1 MLGRIGTSG
10 QLAFDGSL
18 GQHARVR
25 DHGLHRR
32 LHGAQRLGQ
41 GANLVFLAQGQ
52 RGTKITRRHVIGM
65 VHQLTGRRRDAA
77 RDEPAQHGTQHHCQP
92 RQYHQQALCAFGQL
106 FCCLAALCDQ
116 DGLALCQGLHRSDVV
131 SLAGAQCGRQH
142 AGRFFKLACLDHVH
156 ITPHVLHVG
165 RTGNLDFLQAGF
177 ACIRGDHLLQL
188 GKAFGDDAALL
199 WQTIEFLLGFSA
211 LEDIGIAQYACIDT
225 KGLDHLVGK
234 YRLGK
239 IILHQCADI
248 STDLIDA
255 GHANAGH
262 NDQQGQ
268 RGAEAD
274 GQPDS
279 NLHVL
284 EHIDLFLKNW
294 LNSVLPGSLKWFRP
308 MPGFRPFCCLQ
319 SLGPP
324 VVSRRVR
331 PESGRLRRCPEWW
344 SH

>member
-1 MLGRIGTSG
+1 MLGGVGAGG
-10 QLAFDGSL
+10 QLALDGSL

-41 GANLVFLAQGQ
+41 FADFVVLVQ
-52 RGTKITRRHVIGM
+52 RQRVAEITGGHFIG
-65 VHQLTGRRRDAA
+65 VLHELVGGGGDAA
-77 RDEPAQHGTQHHCQP
+77 GDQPAQCGTQRCGQH
-92 RQYHQQALCAFGQL
+92 RQYQQQAFCVTSQL
-106 FCCLAALCDQ
+106 FCCLAPCLDQ
-116 DGLALCQGLHRSDVV
+116 GSLAFYQGLNGSDVAGLAVAQG
-131 SLAGAQCGRQH
+131 ARQH
-142 AGRFFKLACLDHVH
+142 AGGFFALACLDQADVF
-156 ITPHVLHVG
+156 PHVLHIN
-165 RTGNLDFLQAGF
+165 RPDILDLLQAGF
-177 ACIRGDHLLQL
+177 ASVCGDHLLQF
-188 GKAFGDDAALL
+188 GNAFRDDAALF
-199 WQTIEFLLGFSA
+199 WQTIEFFLGFSLFENVEVA
-211 LEDIGIAQYACIDT
+211 QHPRIHIDGI
-225 KGLDHLVGK
+225 HNVVGH
-234 YRLGK
+234 YRFGEIL
-239 IILHQCADI
+239 LHQRPDI
-248 STDLIDA
+248 AVDLVDP

-262 NDQQGQ
+262 NDQQDQ
-268 RGAEAD
+268 CGAEAD

-331 PESGRLRRCPEWW
+331 PESGRLRRCPEW
-344 SH
+344 